1 MTAGKLAQLGRLTE
15 AAFLAEQAKLAQLT
29 RQEADLRAQLAHLL
43 EDRAAAART
52 DRPVGEAALAA
63 GADVRWHQW
72 IAVRQTRLNNELLH
86 VLTLKRYQLDKVR
99 KAHGRAQALD
109 ALTLRAK
116 ADAARKTAS
125 RQDRD
130 A

>member
-1 MTAGKLAQLGRLTE
+1 MSAGKLAKLGQLTE
-15 AAFLAEQAKLAQLT
+15 AAFMAEQAKLAKLN

-43 EDRAAAART
+43 EDRAAAARL
-52 DRPVGEAALAA
+52 DRPVGEAALSA

-72 IAVRQTRLNNELLH
+72 IAARQTRLNNELLQ
-86 VLTLKRYQLDKVR
+86 VMTLKRYQLSKVR

-109 ALTLRAK
+109 ALTLRAR
-116 ADAARKTAS
+116 AETARKAAS

>member
-1 MTAGKLAQLGRLTE
+1 MTARKLAALGQLTE
-15 AAFLAEQAKLAQLT
+15 AAFLAEQAKLAKLN
-29 RQEADLRAQLAHLL
+29 RQEADLRAQLENLL
-43 EDRAAAART
+43 TDRAAVAQA
-52 DRPVGEAALAA
+52 DRPVGDAALSA

-86 VLTLKRYQLDKVR
+86 VMTLKRYQLDKVR

-109 ALTLRAK
+109 HLTQRAK
-116 ADAARKTAS
+116 VEAARKAAT

>member
-1 MTAGKLAQLGRLTE
+1 MTAGKLAQLGQLTE
-15 AAFLAEQAKLAQLT
+15 AAFLAEQSKLAKLT

-43 EDRAAAART
+43 EDRAAAARA
-52 DRPVGEAALAA
+52 DRPVGEAALSA

-86 VLTLKRYQLDKVR
+86 VLTLKRYQIDKVR

-125 RQDRD
+125 RQERD

>member
-1 MTAGKLAQLGRLTE
+1 MTVGKLAQLGRLTE
-15 AAFLAEQAKLAQLT
+15 AAFLAEQAKLAKLT
-29 RQEADLRAQLAHLL
+29 RQESDLRAQLAHLL
-43 EDRAAAART
+43 EDRAAAARA
-52 DRPVGEAALAA
+52 DRPVGEAALSA

-86 VLTLKRYQLDKVR
+86 VLTLKRYQIDKVR

-125 RQDRD
+125 RLDRD

>member
-1 MTAGKLAQLGRLTE
+1 MTAGKLAQLRRLTE
-15 AAFLAEQAKLAQLT
+15 AAFLAEQAKLAKLT
-29 RQEADLRAQLAHLL
+29 RQEADLRAQLARLL
-43 EDRAAAART
+43 EDRAAAARA
-52 DRPVGEAALAA
+52 DRPVGEAALSA

-125 RQDRD
+125 RLDRD